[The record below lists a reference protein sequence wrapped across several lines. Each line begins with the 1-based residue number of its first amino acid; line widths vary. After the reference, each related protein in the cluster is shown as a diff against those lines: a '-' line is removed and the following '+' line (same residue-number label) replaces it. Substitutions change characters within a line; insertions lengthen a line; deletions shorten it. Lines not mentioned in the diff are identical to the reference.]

1 MVASASTNLVWFPE
15 DLPKERIRLSWNICT
30 SRKNDHI
37 SNIDD
42 SCKSRR
48 HVLTSN
54 VCENRVF
61 KRLNEVIFVKHP
73 KAVVKNVEPFLRC
86 ILKIVYDRAKQI
98 YFCLYIRKNYAEKFY
113 LLMYVTHDIIM
124 SKSICEI
131 SFVKQ
136 YLSKQFDMVDLGEL
150 NQFLEIVIKR
160 DIEKKILKFSQPKY
174 LIKELQRI
182 NMKD

>member
-1 MVASASTNLVWFPE
+1 M
-15 DLPKERIRLSWNICT
+15 
-30 SRKNDHI
+30 
-37 SNIDD
+37 
-42 SCKSRR
+42 
-48 HVLTSN
+48 
-54 VCENRVF
+54 
-61 KRLNEVIFVKHP
+61 
-73 KAVVKNVEPFLRC
+73 
-86 ILKIVYDRAKQI
+86 
-98 YFCLYIRKNYAEKFY
+98 
-113 LLMYVTHDIIM
+113 THDIIM